1 MNVLKND
8 ICDIW
13 MTHVTYDSFICH
25 WSIICDIWMTHV
37 TYASFICH
45 WSMWHITHPSV
56 TYEWHIKNPDIGTV
70 IRVTMSRQ
78 LQIIGL
84 FCKRALWKRLYPEKE
99 TYIIEEPFKLPT
111 NRHSA
116 GDGMT
121 IWHAMTVCPLDTE
134 WHWMTSSF
142 NVQWTHRDM
151 ESNRMTSSFG
161 DGMTMAFNSMSRCV
175 HWTPNDIEWHRD
187 SVTEWQWHSIPC
199 SFDTEGRCVD
209 WTANDMKWH
218 RRWRN
223 DDGIRFDIIWH
234 GRTVGPLDTE
244 WRCDSIPCHWTWN
257 VKSEWCIIRI
267 SHGKQPTDPSVT
279 Q

>member
-8 ICDIW
+8 ICDLW

-161 DGMTMAFNSMSRCV
+161 DGMTMAFDPMFIWHGMMVCRLDS
-175 HWTPNDIEWHRD
+175 EWHEMTS
-187 SVTEWQWHSIPC
+187 SVTEWRWHSIRYHLTRKDGG
-199 SFDTEGRCVD
+199 SIRHRMTMWFDSMSLDMECEIRMMHHSDFTWETTHRSICHSID
-209 WTANDMKWH
+209 KNLFANRK
-218 RRWRN
+218 
-223 DDGIRFDIIWH
+223 GSLKGTFP
-234 GRTVGPLDTE
+234 PL
-244 WRCDSIPCHWTWN
+244 RA
-257 VKSEWCIIRI
+257 
-267 SHGKQPTDPSVT
+267 PSLP
-279 Q
+279 